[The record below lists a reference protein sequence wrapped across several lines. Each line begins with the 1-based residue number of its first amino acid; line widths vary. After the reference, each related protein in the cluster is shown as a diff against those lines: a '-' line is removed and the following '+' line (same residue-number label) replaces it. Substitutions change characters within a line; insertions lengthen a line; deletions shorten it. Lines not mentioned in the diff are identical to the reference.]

1 MAEYIRHWEHFTWV
15 HWALITISL
24 LGCLVAL
31 GAVNRM
37 NRHTER
43 TIIISFLTTGAGL
56 VGYFLGTLFPGKW
69 MLACDFLLVGGVTA
83 IMIGSRKRTIWIEPE
98 LMPWIS
104 LSVSVVSWAAFL
116 GAI

>member
-1 MAEYIRHWEHFTWV
+1 MANLIRHWELFTWV
-15 HWALITISL
+15 HWGLITLAL

-37 NRHTER
+37 NRHTEC

-56 VGYFLGTLFPGKW
+56 VGYFLGALFPGKW
-69 MLACDFLLVGGVTA
+69 TLSCDFLLVGGVAA

-104 LSVSVVSWAAFL
+104 LAVSGVSWAAFL